1 MAKKV
6 TIISLKEFIGYHAM
20 RAEDYACYQDMLC
33 TFSLDA
39 ITLNNSKHL
48 YQQPVRSEYISFI
61 MVESGSISMTVGQQQ
76 MTMNAGT
83 ICLFRDGIMGMSPQ
97 VSSLLKGYVVMISPL
112 LFRKLHLNIRNL
124 IPHMAESKGIGI
136 VSIDERQTYDMH
148 RAIEL
153 LHSCIQNDRQSVG
166 YDEMVM
172 SLISYFFHASLSL
185 LGVKEPEKKQEK
197 KKKDGT
203 REDAYFRQFMY
214 HLREHYRQERKIG
227 FYADKVCVS
236 AKYLSSIVRSVS
248 GHGPSHWIDECVI
261 TEAKNL
267 LKFSSMTIQEIS
279 NELHF
284 PTQSYFGRYFKKH
297 TGMSPREYKLS

>member
-1 MAKKV
+1 MAKKL
-6 TIISLKEFIGYHAM
+6 TNISLKDFVSRHAM
-20 RAEDYACYQDMLC
+20 QAENYACYQDMLC
-33 TFSLDA
+33 TFRLDA
-39 ITLNNSKHL
+39 LALNNAKHQ
-48 YQQPVRSEYISFI
+48 YQQPTRSEYLSFI
-61 MVESGSISMTVGQQQ
+61 MVESGSASITFGQQH
-76 MTMNAGT
+76 MTLTRGT
-83 ICLFRDGIMGMSPQ
+83 VCLYRDGIMGMLPE
-97 VSSLLKGYVVMISPL
+97 VSSQLRGYVVMISPL

-124 IPHMAESKGIGI
+124 IPHMAETKGIGI
-136 VSIDERQTYDMH
+136 VTMDERQATDMH

-153 LHSCIQNDRQSVG
+153 LHSCIQNETRSTS

-172 SLISYFFHASLSL
+172 SLTSYFFHACLSL
-185 LGVKEPEKKQEK
+185 LGMEGEGKEQ
-197 KKKDGT
+197 KKKDVT
-203 REDAYFRQFMY
+203 REETYFKQFMY

-248 GHGPSHWIDECVI
+248 GHSPSYWIDECVI

-267 LKFSSMTIQEIS
+267 LRFSSMTIQEIS

>member
-1 MAKKV
+1 MAKKL
-6 TIISLKEFIGYHAM
+6 TNISLTDFVSLHAL
-20 RAEDYACYQDMLC
+20 RAEDYACYGDMLC
-33 TFSLDA
+33 AFRLDA
-39 ITLNNSKHL
+39 FTLNYSKRL
-48 YQQPVRSEYISFI
+48 YQQPVRSEYLSFI
-61 MVESGSISMTVGQQQ
+61 MVESGSISMTIGQQH
-76 MTMNAGT
+76 TMLTPGT
-83 ICLFRDGIMGMSPQ
+83 ICLCRDGIMGMSPE
-97 VSSLLKGYVVMISPL
+97 VSSLLKGAVVMISPL

-124 IPHMAESKGIGI
+124 IPHMAETKGIRI
-136 VSIDERQTYDMH
+136 ATIDERQTTDMH

-153 LHSCIQNDRQSVG
+153 LHSCIQNDRQSAS

-172 SLISYFFHASLSL
+172 SLTSYFFHACLSL
-185 LGVKEPEKKQEK
+185 LGMEGEGKEQ

-203 REDAYFRQFMY
+203 REETYFKQFMY
-214 HLREHYRQERKIG
+214 YLREHYRQERKIG

-248 GHGPSHWIDECVI
+248 GHGPSYWIDECVI

-279 NELHF
+279 NDLHF

-297 TGMSPREYKLS
+297 TGMSPREYRLS

>member
-1 MAKKV
+1 MAKKL
-6 TIISLKEFIGYHAM
+6 TNISLKEFVSHHAM
-20 RAEDYACYQDMLC
+20 QAEDYACYQDILC
-33 TFSLDA
+33 TFRLDA
-39 ITLNNSKHL
+39 LTLNNSRHL
-48 YQQPVRSEYISFI
+48 YQQPVRSEYLSFI
-61 MVESGSISMTVGQQQ
+61 MVESGSLSMTVGLQQ
-76 MTMNAGT
+76 TTLTAGT

-97 VSSLLKGYVVMISPL
+97 VSSQLKGYVVMISPL

-124 IPHMAESKGIGI
+124 IPHMAEAKGIGI
-136 VSIDERQTYDMH
+136 AKIDKRQTTNMH

-153 LHSCIQNDRQSVG
+153 LHSCIQNDRQSAS
-166 YDEMVM
+166 YDEMVF
-172 SLISYFFHASLSL
+172 SLISYFFYACLSL
-185 LGVKEPEKKQEK
+185 VGVKGLEKKQEK

-203 REDAYFRQFMY
+203 REEAYFRQFMY

-236 AKYLSSIVRSVS
+236 PKYLSSIVRSVS
-248 GHGPSHWIDECVI
+248 GHGPSYWIDECVI